1 MTKPKVSF
9 IVPCYKLAEFLPAC
23 LDSILAQSHANLEVL
38 VMDDCSPD
46 HTREV
51 VMTYGDDRVRHVR
64 NDTNLGHLRNYNS
77 GIGLSRGEYVWLISA
92 DDYLRSPILLQKYV
106 HLLDTQPRVGYV
118 FCPGYGVRD
127 GVETRLLGQPQAW
140 GNRDRVFSGHAL
152 LKRLLRG
159 NFVLTPS
166 GMVRRECYEKVSL
179 FPLDMPWCGDWY
191 LWCMFALY
199 YDVGYCAEPMVCY
212 REQHP
217 LSMTDKLTRK
227 ALDSCAAEEIRV
239 PWEVRERAL
248 QLGKFRIAKECLIA
262 AAHAY
267 ARLTAGRRF
276 CSRLADINID
286 WIEVS
291 LRERCIGERERAFV
305 RAWTHACIGN
315 ECYWRGDLPAAR
327 HFYLLA
333 LTSQVWMPSVAAKTM
348 LMSLGKPGNYL
359 RKSILSHH

>member
-1 MTKPKVSF
+1 MTNPKVSF
-9 IVPCYKLAEFLPAC
+9 IVPCYKLAGFLPAC
-23 LDSILAQSHANLEVL
+23 LDSILRQSYRDLEVL

-46 HTREV
+46 HTGEV
-51 VMTYGDDRVRHVR
+51 VRAYSDGRVRYVR
-64 NDTNLGHLRNYNS
+64 NETNLGHLRNYNR
-77 GIGLSRGEYVWLISA
+77 GIDLSRGEYVWLISA
-92 DDYLRSPILLQKYV
+92 DDYLRSPTVLEKYV
-106 HLLDTQPRVGYV
+106 HLLDSRPRVGYV
-118 FCPGYGVRD
+118 FCPGYGVQD
-127 GVETRLLGQPQAW
+127 GVETRLLGRLRTW
-140 GNRDRVFSGHAL
+140 GNRDRVFSGDAL

-166 GMVRRECYEKVSL
+166 GMVRRECYEKVSS

-191 LWCMFALY
+191 LWCMFALH
-199 YDVGYCAEPMVCY
+199 YDVAYCAEPMVCY
-212 REQHP
+212 REQHT

-248 QLGKFRIAKECLIA
+248 RLGKSRLANECLIA

-267 ARLTAGRRF
+267 ARTTAGLRF
-276 CSRLADINID
+276 CSCLADMNID
-286 WIEVS
+286 SMEAS
-291 LRERCIGERERAFV
+291 LRERCSGERERAYV

-315 ECYWRGDLPAAR
+315 ECYWRGDLSAAR

-333 LTSQVWMPSVAAKTM
+333 LTSEMWMPSVAAKTM

-359 RKSILSHH
+359 RRSILSHR